1 MIPVVYNNMM
11 TRSDSPEPSLRKP
24 EAIKDLAFTLFS
36 KQRYKLH
43 TIEPTVGGT
52 LDNLVDLKVHDK
64 KYVHEVYVGIA
75 TNGFGNTDIKVAIQ
89 GALACKGM
97 GEAIALVT
105 QGSRCVLVP
114 VSGFHHAGFD
124 SNRGFCTFNGLAYAA
139 LAFLRQSDKNVMIL
153 DGDAHYGDG
162 TADIL
167 SRHPPRV
174 QNRVFHYSSRDARKN
189 LEQPWWAKE
198 FTVETLRQHN
208 IGLILY
214 QAGADAYMGDP
225 LGAGYLDKSQYS
237 VRDLVV
243 FGTAYAAHVPIV
255 WNLAGGYSP
264 DPMLHTLHGSTLM
277 TCAEI
282 YGRGGK

>member
-1 MIPVVYNNMM
+1 MIPVVYNSMM
-11 TRSDSPEPSLRKP
+11 TMADSPEPSLRKP
-24 EAIKDLAFTLFS
+24 RVIKDLAFTMFS
-36 KQRYKLH
+36 EPKYELH
-43 TIEPTVGGT
+43 VLESNVGGT
-52 LDNLVDLKVHDK
+52 LDSLISLKVHDK
-64 KYVHEVYVGIA
+64 KYVHSVYNGISP
-75 TNGFGNTDIKVAIQ
+75 NGFGSTETRVAVQ

-97 GEAIALVT
+97 LKAVDLVT
-105 QGSRCVLVP
+105 QGRRCVLVP

-124 SNRGFCTFNGLAYAA
+124 SNHGFCTFNGLAYAT
-139 LAFLRQSDKNVMIL
+139 LAFLRQGNKNVMIL

-167 SRHPPRV
+167 ARQPQSV
-174 QNRVFHYSSRDARKN
+174 QDRVFHYSSRDARKD

-198 FTVETLRQHN
+198 LTVETLTRHN
-208 IGLILY
+208 IGLVLY
-214 QAGADAYMGDP
+214 QAGADAYKEDP
-225 LGAGYLDKSQYS
+225 FGAGYLDKSQYS

-282 YGRGGK
+282 YGRGEK